1 MACKIT
7 KEMKNWLKQA
17 YITNQPTVRSGQW
30 VTFSGDKK
38 GIVAIRLKKK
48 NGSFGEEVNTPQ

>member
-1 MACKIT
+1 
-7 KEMKNWLKQA
+7 MKNWLKQA